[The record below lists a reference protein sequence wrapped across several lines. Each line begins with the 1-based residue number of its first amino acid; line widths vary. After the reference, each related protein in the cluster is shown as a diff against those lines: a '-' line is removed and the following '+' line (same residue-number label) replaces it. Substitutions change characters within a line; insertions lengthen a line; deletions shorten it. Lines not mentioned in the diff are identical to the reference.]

1 MAENA
6 SGTQQDPTPPRVQ
19 CKECLKE
26 IPPSEAGQPEA
37 EEYAL
42 HFCGLE
48 CYRKWHER
56 AEKELVP
63 GKGEKHNRE

>member
-1 MAENA
+1 MADNA
-6 SGTQQDPTPPRVQ
+6 SGPEKDPSPPRVQ

-26 IPPSEAGQPEA
+26 IPPSEADQPEA

-48 CYRKWHER
+48 CFQKWHER
-56 AEKELVP
+56 ADKEITP
-63 GKGEKHNRE
+63 GKDNKQNDK